1 MTSMIRKFLLPK
13 CPVCGHGNWPT
24 ISRESSRRL
33 CVSCGSEIEEHVTRH
48 YMARFV
54 LIVMWFVVP
63 VIVVAYTRSPLVIL
77 AILAT
82 GAYCYLRITK
92 FVPVDQNK
100 SSDKQ
105 SADEAQRNP
114 GE

>member
-1 MTSMIRKFLLPK
+1 MASMIRKFLLPK

-33 CVSCGSEIEEHVTRH
+33 CVSCGSELEEQATRN
-48 YMARFV
+48 YIARFV

-63 VIVVAYTRSPLVIL
+63 VIVVGYTRSPLVIV
-77 AILAT
+77 AILTT

-92 FVPVDQNK
+92 FVSADQNK

-105 SADEAQRNP
+105 SADETK
-114 GE
+114 